1 VLSNDKRPNP
11 PNTRCTDATLDSADP
26 LAQFAA
32 EDAHESAETDRGP
45 SFAAGDDHALVAFAS
60 ETVLAA
66 SSTGSRASLYRHPL
80 RTLWRVVAMPL
91 AFVLWCIR
99 GVGLFVSATTLK
111 SLGATLLP
119 ASRDAVERLLVDLL
133 PRLASFVTGF
143 ARLVV
148 RTTVWAVAFVRS
160 FRTGERRRQ
169 QFVPFT
175 GGTIRT
181 GRQGRRAV
189 VQSHPWTYPAGFFV
203 SGVVAGA
210 FLVTIAR
217 VPADNSVAAQVSAQ
231 ATAPPSSAHFNVVEA
246 PPAPSPSVNR
256 PAPIE
261 QPISAS
267 GIAAKARQATARQQ
281 PARQRAAPQ
290 QAARRAPAAG
300 SVRTDR
306 ADPQSFVGSISINSR
321 PEGAVVFLNGRR
333 VGTTPLLMPELPV
346 GSRAVRLTMSGY
358 DTWSQAV
365 QVVADRRTTV
375 SANLV
380 EARPTTVSAILVEAS
395 RQ

>member
-1 VLSNDKRPNP
+1 VLSNDQRPNP

-32 EDAHESAETDRGP
+32 EDAHDSAETDRGP

-66 SSTGSRASLYRHPL
+66 ASTGSRASLYRHPL

-111 SLGATLLP
+111 SVGATLLP
-119 ASRDAVERLLVDLL
+119 ASRNAVERLLVDLL
-133 PRLASFVTGF
+133 PRLASFVTAF

-160 FRTGERRRQ
+160 FRTAGPRRQ
-169 QFVPFT
+169 QFVPLT
-175 GGTIRT
+175 GRTIRT

-217 VPADNSVAAQVSAQ
+217 VPADNSVAAQVSAHP
-231 ATAPPSSAHFNVVEA
+231 TAPPSSAHFNVVEP
-246 PPAPSPSVNR
+246 PPAPSPPVDR
-256 PAPIE
+256 PASE
-261 QPISAS
+261 QSISTS
-267 GIAAKARQATARQQ
+267 GIAANARQAAVRQQ
-281 PARQRAAPQ
+281 PARQLAAPQ
-290 QAARRAPAAG
+290 QAARRAPAAV

-306 ADPQSFVGSISINSR
+306 VDPQSFVGSISINSR

-375 SANLV
+375 SATLV